1 MVNGVLSPK
10 LCLANLTQIV
20 WSTLKTRSITEQEIA
35 LIKAMLARGL
45 KNKDI
50 QFYFN
55 RPDRP
60 VNTGRISTI
69 RSGSYSNSGQIAA
82 APDDELEAFFRSFDK
97 SSKGT
102 RGKKVEPTI
111 AETAR
116 ALFRKSNDG
125 TWSLEGGEHESC
137 ECKRDFDPKKLT
149 TIVKAVAALANNKG
163 GYIFFGVSNASFN
176 VEGVGK
182 EFSKTDIVQIVDKVK
197 AHLSPTPT
205 IVAKDTIDFDG
216 LLVGFLRVAK
226 HLNPPVVVY
235 RDADGLNEGEILF
248 RYPGQ
253 SSRIKFGDLRAMLDE
268 RDRLAQSAL
277 AQAAGRIADI
287 GTKHAM
293 ILDTHRNVLED
304 GGHSILIDQKLAEN
318 LKFIKEGEFNE
329 KLGAPTLKLVGE
341 VAPVTVKGPTTTI
354 VAHAAIF
361 QESIL
366 EKFIKQERVDS
377 PIEYIYAGLAQSR
390 MWLPIFYY
398 ARMCQKSNKEI
409 AALVD
414 ALKVAQKGKK
424 RILID
429 RLAELKSAFA
439 KAVTKASKRW
449 RDDITKGEVTLPAT
463 AEEAA
468 LFAQGVTGVRKTTAN
483 LEALLSALT
492 VGKTF
497 AEAADQGDLMGL
509 IFKAAC
515 RIDELFF
522 AESD

>member
-1 MVNGVLSPK
+1 
-10 LCLANLTQIV
+10 
-20 WSTLKTRSITEQEIA
+20 LKTRSITEQEIA

-50 QFYFN
+50 QFFFN
-55 RPDRP
+55 RPERS

-69 RSGSYSNSGQIAA
+69 RSGSYSNSSQITAA
-82 APDDELEAFFRSFDK
+82 SDDELETFLRSFDE

-102 RGKKVEPTI
+102 RDKKIERTI
-111 AETAR
+111 AERAR

-137 ECKRDFDPKKLT
+137 ECKKDFDPKKMT

-163 GYIFFGVSNASFN
+163 GHTFFGVSNAGFK
-176 VEGVGK
+176 VEGIGE
-182 EFSKTDIVQIVDKVK
+182 EFSKTDIVQIVDKIK
-197 AHLSPTPT
+197 AHLTPTPT
-205 IVAKDTIDFDG
+205 VVAKDTIDFDG
-216 LLVGFLRVAK
+216 LLVGFLQVAK
-226 HLNPPVVVY
+226 YLNPPVIVY
-235 RDADGLNEGEILF
+235 RDGDGLNEGEILF

-253 SSRIKFGDLRAMLDE
+253 SSRIKFGDLRTMLDE
-268 RDRLAQSAL
+268 RDRLAQFAL

-293 ILDTHRNVLED
+293 ILDTQRNVLED
-304 GGHSILIDQKLAEN
+304 GGHSILIDQKLADN
-318 LKFIKEGEFNE
+318 LKFIKEGEFDE

-366 EKFIKQERVDS
+366 DKFLKQEKVDN

-390 MWLPIFYY
+390 MWLPIFYF
-398 ARMCQKSNKEI
+398 ARLCEKSNKEI
-409 AALVD
+409 ASLVD

-424 RILID
+424 KILVD
-429 RLAELKSAFA
+429 RLEEQKSAFA

-449 RDDITKGEVTLPAT
+449 RDDIAKGAITLPAT

-468 LFAQGVTGVRKTTAN
+468 LFAQGVTGVRKTTAK
-483 LEALLSALT
+483 LEALLSALR
-492 VGKTF
+492 VSKTF

-522 AESD
+522 ADSN